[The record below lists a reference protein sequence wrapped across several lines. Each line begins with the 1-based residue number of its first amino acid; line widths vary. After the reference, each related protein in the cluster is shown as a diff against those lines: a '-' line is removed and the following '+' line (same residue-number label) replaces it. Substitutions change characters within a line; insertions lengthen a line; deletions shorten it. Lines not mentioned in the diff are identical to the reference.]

1 MTVEWG
7 WFPDHA
13 DQMARLTA
21 DHLATAVPA
30 VLLGLLIALP
40 LAVLAHRVR
49 PLRGFILGASNIL
62 YTIPSLAFF
71 VLLLPVTGLTRT
83 TAIVGLTAYTLV
95 VLVRNT
101 VEGLDAVPVK
111 AREASKAMGTKPLRT
126 LLTVELPLAL
136 PVIMAGIRVATVMSI
151 SLVSVASYIGYGG
164 LGQLFTDGFQ
174 RNFPTPVIAGV
185 ALTLLLALVADALL
199 VTLQWLCTPWRRGA
213 PGSAP
218 LCGGRQRDAP
228 MLELLKNL
236 LSWLTSP
243 AQWSGPEGI
252 AARVLE
258 HLEYSVLATLAA
270 AVIALPIGLLIG
282 HTGRGAFLAVNL
294 SSFGRALPTV
304 GLVTLVFLA
313 GGLSVWPV
321 YVSLV
326 ALAVPV
332 IITNTYAGMAAV
344 DPEVKDAAKGV
355 GLRGRQVLWQVEL
368 PLALPLIMTGVRLAT
383 VQVVA
388 TATIAAYVSFGG
400 LGRYVFDGLA
410 QRDLVQ
416 VLGGA
421 ALVAVLAVAA
431 DLALGGLTRLLFR
444 GRPATAR

>member
-1 MTVEWG
+1 
-7 WFPDHA
+7 
-13 DQMARLTA
+13 
-21 DHLATAVPA
+21 
-30 VLLGLLIALP
+30 
-40 LAVLAHRVR
+40 
-49 PLRGFILGASNIL
+49 
-62 YTIPSLAFF
+62 
-71 VLLLPVTGLTRT
+71 
-83 TAIVGLTAYTLV
+83 
-95 VLVRNT
+95 
-101 VEGLDAVPVK
+101 
-111 AREASKAMGTKPLRT
+111 
-126 LLTVELPLAL
+126 
-136 PVIMAGIRVATVMSI
+136 
-151 SLVSVASYIGYGG
+151 
-164 LGQLFTDGFQ
+164 
-174 RNFPTPVIAGV
+174 
-185 ALTLLLALVADALL
+185 
-199 VTLQWLCTPWRRGA
+199 
-213 PGSAP
+213 
-218 LCGGRQRDAP
+218 

-236 LSWLTSP
+236 AAWLTSP

-252 AARVLE
+252 AVRVME

-270 AVIALPIGLLIG
+270 AVIALPVGLLIG

-294 SSFGRALPTV
+294 ASFGRALPTV

-344 DPEVKDAAKGV
+344 DPEVRDAAKGV

-368 PLALPLIMTGVRLAT
+368 PLALPLIMTGIRLAT

-444 GRPATAR
+444 GRPAAAR